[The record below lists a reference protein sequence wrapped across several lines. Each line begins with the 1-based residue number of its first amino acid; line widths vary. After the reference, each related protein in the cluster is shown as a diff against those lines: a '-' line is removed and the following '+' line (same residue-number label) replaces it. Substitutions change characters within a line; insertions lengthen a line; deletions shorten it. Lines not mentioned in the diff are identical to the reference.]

1 MSNVPRGSVPRP
13 TALASLAR
21 DPSSRAR
28 FLKVMGGTGA
38 AGALAVLLAAC
49 GDDDEGGAGT
59 TTQGTTT
66 SGGGPGD
73 LEVLNYALT
82 LEHLE
87 AAFYD
92 QVAQS
97 GLFSGAQQQLVR
109 TFGAHEQAHVEALTQ
124 TITTMGGTPAT
135 APATAFTLDD
145 AESVITTAAMVENL
159 GASAYLGAA
168 PLIQSPEVLA
178 AALSIHSVEARHA
191 AVLNRLTGESPTPDG
206 AFAVPATMDE
216 VLKAVQPFLA

>member
-1 MSNVPRGSVPRP
+1 MSQLPAGARRP
-13 TALASLAR
+13 SALSALAR
-21 DPSSRAR
+21 DPTSRAR

-38 AGALAVLLAAC
+38 AGALTVLLAAC
-49 GDDDEGGAGT
+49 GGDDDEGGAGA

-66 SGGGPGD
+66 SAGGPGD

-97 GLFSGAQQQLVR
+97 GLFSGAQQQLVM
-109 TFGAHEQAHVEALTQ
+109 TFGAHEKAHVQALTQ
-124 TITTMGGTPAT
+124 TINQLGGTPVQ
-135 APATAFTLDD
+135 APATNFMLED
-145 AESVITTAAMVENL
+145 AQSVISTAAMVENL
-159 GASAYLGAA
+159 GAAAYLGAA
-168 PLIQSPEVLA
+168 PLIQSAEVLA

-191 AVLNRLTGESPTPDG
+191 AALNRLTGESPTPDG
-206 AFAVPATMDE
+206 AFAVPASMDE
-216 VLKAVQPFLA
+216 VLEAVQPFLA